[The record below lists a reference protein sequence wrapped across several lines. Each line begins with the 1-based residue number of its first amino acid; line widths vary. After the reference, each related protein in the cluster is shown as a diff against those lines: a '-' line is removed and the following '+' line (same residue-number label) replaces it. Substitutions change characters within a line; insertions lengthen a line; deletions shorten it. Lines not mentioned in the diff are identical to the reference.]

1 MNQLEINEVRRY
13 LEELEEAREQL
24 IKVAREVSQL
34 VRALVSLSIRRRRE
48 DAHRYYQELS
58 DRFKSLLEVSSQH
71 PELTYSNFFYSIA
84 AEYVEAVQLY
94 SIVFEGRL
102 LTLSELNVHPIP
114 YLLGHA
120 DLIGELKR
128 LSLEHLRR
136 GEYRES
142 FTYLELAEGI
152 YEELSSIDIAD
163 PIVPGL
169 RRKLDVYRKVIDD
182 WKVLLIDI
190 ESRVK
195 LEKMCGEII
204 KGVSTSTD

>member
-1 MNQLEINEVRRY
+1 MNLLEINEVKKHI
-13 LEELEEAREQL
+13 EDLEEAREQL
-24 IKVAREVSQL
+24 IKTAREVSQL
-34 VRALVSLSIRRRRE
+34 VRAVVSLSIRRRRE
-48 DAHRYYQELS
+48 DARRYYRELS
-58 DRFKSLLEVSSQH
+58 DKFRSLLEVSSKH
-71 PELTYSNFFYSIA
+71 SELMYSNFFYSIA

-94 SIVFEGRL
+94 SIVFDGRL
-102 LTLSELNVHPIP
+102 LTLRELNVHPIP

-152 YEELSSIDIAD
+152 YEELSSIDVAD

-195 LEKMCGEII
+195 LEKMCGEVL
-204 KGVSTSTD
+204 KREFSTG

>member
-1 MNQLEINEVRRY
+1 MGWLDIDGVRRY
-13 LEELEEAREQL
+13 LEDLEEAREQL

-34 VRALVSLSIRRRRE
+34 ARAVVSSSIRRRE
-48 DAHRYYQELS
+48 DARRYRRELS
-58 DRFKSLLEVSSQH
+58 ERFRYLLEISSKH
-71 PELTYSNFFYSIA
+71 PELAYSNLFYSIA
-84 AEYVEAVQLY
+84 AEYVEAMQLY
-94 SIVFEGRL
+94 SVVFDGKL
-102 LTLSELNVHPIP
+102 LTLNELNVHPVP

-136 GEYRES
+136 GEYDES
-142 FTYLELAEGI
+142 FSYLELAEGI
-152 YEELSSIDIAD
+152 YEELSSTDTAD
-163 PIVPGL
+163 PVVPGL

-195 LEKMCGEII
+195 LEKVCGEVL
-204 KGVSTSTD
+204 KGGTNAS